1 MIITDIKQLREVPIG
16 EVVTLNMEIKVVK
29 TSLDCQN
36 PCSGCVFT
44 SNGCD
49 HCSCSHRHDGEE
61 VKFIK
66 I

>member
-16 EVVTLNMEIKVVK
+16 KVVTLIMELKVVE
-29 TSLDCQN
+29 TNLDCQS
-36 PCSGCVFT
+36 PCSECVFT

-49 HCSCSHRHDGEE
+49 HCSALNRPDGKEI
-61 VKFIK
+61 KFIK